1 MAPSHTPDAG
11 DPDDVYDCF
20 ESLPDVVW
28 AFEGPDHRVVA
39 ANRAARDSVGNRP
52 GLLGLPVREAIPEAV
67 GQQLFEQLDRVYE
80 AGEPLIGRQ
89 WRTLVD
95 RDGDGVLEEA
105 WFDFTL
111 MPRRAEDGS
120 VCGVVARCVDV
131 TLDVAGRDL
140 ADALPG
146 ESAPREGTF
155 ADTALTLQRVTLP
168 TGLPVLPQVWLAA
181 SYLAGDE
188 ELAAGGDWF
197 DAVPIGR
204 GRVALSVGDVVGHG
218 AEATAAMGQLRIVL
232 AEALMDGVPPTEALA
247 RLNRYA
253 IRVPDT
259 RAATTCLAVID
270 PTVGEIQYGAFGH
283 PAPLVIGQGGA
294 TRFLPLPP
302 SRPLGVSA
310 DPPVLR
316 TARMT
321 AGEVLL
327 LYTDGLVERPGRTLA
342 EGMADLA
349 SVASA
354 AIWETPAS
362 PIPGPAADRL
372 CSVVVERLTR
382 SGYSDDVTVL
392 AAEMRVEPHR
402 PLAIELPAEA
412 MWLRGIRRALDEWLH
427 GVGAGEQ
434 DVPAVHL
441 AVIEAATNC
450 VEHAYRD
457 ANEAGWMWLDA
468 VLDGDGR
475 LRVTMTDHGRWRPP
489 PRDPEHRGRGLR
501 LMNSLME
508 SVDVHRTEGGTTVT
522 MARTLRH
529 SAVLSPP
536 ARQPVLAPSA
546 PDFGTEIRPGEPP
559 RLLVSG
565 PVDTTSAPTLLNRIS
580 ELSRGGVLPVDVDLS
595 DVTHLASA
603 GVRVLFE
610 CARTAQE
617 GPGPVRL
624 VVPQGSPARL
634 VVELTGL
641 DRALEVL
648 AAPR

>member
-28 AFEGPDHRVVA
+28 AFEGPDHCVVA

-89 WRTLVD
+89 WRMLVD

-181 SYLAGDE
+181 YYLAGDE

-259 RAATTCLAVID
+259 RAATTCLAVVD

-294 TRFLPLPP
+294 TRFLPLPDARRGDGG
-302 SRPLGVSA
+302 SCLGGVGGDLGDAGQPDSGA
-310 DPPVLR
+310 RRGPV
-316 TARMT
+316 
-321 AGEVLL
+321 VQ
-327 LYTDGLVERPGRTLA
+327 
-342 EGMADLA
+342 
-349 SVASA
+349 
-354 AIWETPAS
+354 
-362 PIPGPAADRL
+362 
-372 CSVVVERLTR
+372 
-382 SGYSDDVTVL
+382 
-392 AAEMRVEPHR
+392 
-402 PLAIELPAEA
+402 
-412 MWLRGIRRALDEWLH
+412 RGRRAAHPVRLLRRRDR
-427 GVGAGEQ
+427 ARR
-434 DVPAVHL
+434 
-441 AVIEAATNC
+441 
-450 VEHAYRD
+450 RD
-457 ANEAGWMWLDA
+457 A
-468 VLDGDGR
+468 
-475 LRVTMTDHGRWRPP
+475 
-489 PRDPEHRGRGLR
+489 
-501 LMNSLME
+501 
-508 SVDVHRTEGGTTVT
+508 HRT
-522 MARTLRH
+522 
-529 SAVLSPP
+529 
-536 ARQPVLAPSA
+536 
-546 PDFGTEIRPGEPP
+546 
-559 RLLVSG
+559 
-565 PVDTTSAPTLLNRIS
+565 APTLGHRAA
-580 ELSRGGVLPVDVDLS
+580 RGGDVAAR
-595 DVTHLASA
+595 HPPGA
-603 GVRVLFE
+603 GRVA
-610 CARTAQE
+610 ARRGGGRA
-617 GPGPVRL
+617 GRARRAPGGDRGGDEL
-624 VVPQGSPARL
+624 RGARL
-634 VVELTGL
+634 PG
-641 DRALEVL
+641 RG
-648 AAPR
+648 